1 MPPRRILPSLLNR
14 FQDLLNR
21 TTQTF
26 GHSPTLQPRYT
37 GLRNAMSVRIVMWT
51 DLVSGAKLLSPDGA
65 RFRDVSK
72 SLERMLNTELWL
84 GIGFFDVGVFLPGAG
99 RLNLPGESP

>member
-21 TTQTF
+21 TTQTS

-51 DLVSGAKLLSPDGA
+51 DLVRATPPGVRWPAHVLS
-65 RFRDVSK
+65 
-72 SLERMLNTELWL
+72 SLRQSC
-84 GIGFFDVGVFLPGAG
+84 GPGFPSVI
-99 RLNLPGESP
+99 RLNPNGPDRGTGADGGSVEAP